1 MEAVTITFNSTEPKY
16 AQIQAYIANKVR
28 SHQWR
33 AGDKLPS
40 EEALMQSLDVSRGTI
55 RKAIEGL
62 IEEGV
67 IERMHG
73 IGTFVKE
80 EKITYPFAQ
89 ELVSFEEAMNRRRL
103 AFKTEVLSVQRML
116 PTQCLQDR
124 LNIQPGEEVLAIVR
138 VRRVEKKPIIVLYNW
153 VVLSRVPGLEAVDL
167 TQMGLFKAIEEALG
181 EKIKYGRRQF
191 SAVNANAELVQL
203 LHLPEGTAVL
213 KLEQVT
219 FKHDGQALEASDV
232 YLDSSEYQIESTLY
246 R

>member
-1 MEAVTITFNSTEPKY
+1 MEAVNITFNSTEPKY

-28 SHQWR
+28 SHEWH

-40 EEALMQSLDVSRGTI
+40 EDALVQSLDVSRGTI

-67 IERMHG
+67 IERIHG
-73 IGTFVKE
+73 IGTFVKA

-89 ELVSFEEAMNRRRL
+89 ELVSFEEAMNRRGL
-103 AFKTEVLSVQRML
+103 AFETEVLAVKQMT
-116 PTQCLQDR
+116 PTPRLKEQ
-124 LNIQPGEEVLAIVR
+124 LNIDDEDVLAITR
-138 VRRVEKKPIIVLYNW
+138 VRRVDGKPIIVLYNW
-153 VVLSRVPGLEAVDL
+153 VVLSRCPGLEDVDL
-167 TQMGLFKAIEEALG
+167 SRIGLFKAIEEAIG

-191 SAVNANAELVQL
+191 SAVNVDAALSSL
-203 LHLPEGTAVL
+203 MALPVGTAVL

-219 FKHDGQALEASDV
+219 YKHDGQALEASDV